1 MPKKAYEAPVIRMVG
16 SLHDLTL
23 MRMKTDN
30 RTPDGISFNGII
42 LTS

>member
-1 MPKKAYEAPVIRMVG
+1 MPKKVYEAPVIRIVG

-23 MRMKTDN
+23 LIQKQDN
-30 RTPDGISFNGII
+30 NHPDGYAFHGII